1 MGIAWRDMSVSN
13 LPSGQPIMEVT
24 GWAKNRLD
32 EITPDDHKAIV
43 HGSLTDDHPWAQAY
57 VVIEARPLA

>member
-1 MGIAWRDMSVSN
+1 MSVTN
-13 LPSGQPIMEVT
+13 LSSGQPVMEIR

-32 EITPDDHKAIV
+32 EMTPSDHKAIV
-43 HGSLTDDHPWAQAY
+43 HVSLTDDHPWAQAY

>member
-1 MGIAWRDMSVSN
+1 MSVTN
-13 LPSGQPIMEVT
+13 LSSGQPVMEVR

-32 EITPDDHKAIV
+32 EMTPSDHEAIV
-43 HGSLTDDHPWAQAY
+43 HVSLTDDHPWAQAY